1 MKAKIRKGNELV
13 DATVEI
19 IDDELVVNPVEEVF
33 EPMDGDVITCYN
45 GLFEYTSIF
54 SRKGD
59 NNCFGSYCGI
69 VLQTDVF
76 VSEFQW
82 PYYVNPRYAT
92 EEEKKRLFDK
102 IEQKGLEWDAD
113 KKELRRKRWKPE
125 MYDEYYFPIHNSVY
139 ILFSP
144 YEVFWDDSQDDKE
157 RLKLDW
163 CFETKEECQEFCNK
177 LNEAIKSV
185 KR

>member
-19 IDDELVVNPVEEVF
+19 IDDELVVTPIEEVF

-54 SRKGD
+54 SRMGD
-59 NNCFGSYCGI
+59 DNSFGNYCGI
-69 VLQTDVF
+69 ILQTDVF
-76 VSEFQW
+76 VSKFQW
-82 PYYVNPRYAT
+82 SYYVNPRYAT

-102 IEQKGLEWDAD
+102 IEQKGLEWDTE
-113 KKELRRKRWKPE
+113 KKELRKKRWKPNE
-125 MYDEYYFPIHNSVY
+125 NEEYYFPY
-139 ILFSP
+139 YDGAPQLFK
-144 YEVFWDDSQDDKE
+144 YLCDSWNDCSIDRE
-157 RLKLDW
+157 RFSLGW
-163 CFETKEECQEFCNK
+163 CFRTEEECQEFCNK

-185 KR
+185 K